1 TRSRSHQFLR
11 ALPVDAFARL
21 FSQKH
26 ETAPAAAAEA
36 SFASP
41 RRIDH
46 VPEARDHISRLI
58 IDAAISSQVARVM
71 KYHAPLSRGIE
82 RKLVA
87 EPGQQFRMVLDRNVP
102 AVLLPIHANRAHA
115 VRANRN

>member
-1 TRSRSHQFLR
+1 RIGRRRRQSIAQHRIAERTSRGDHTRSRSHQFLR

-82 RKLVA
+82 
-87 EPGQQFRMVLDRNVP
+87 
-102 AVLLPIHANRAHA
+102 
-115 VRANRN
+115 